1 MWHLRICRPERSGYD
16 QDNDGVSLRIAAQTA
31 RALSSSPQP
40 RREFPIALGHRRLA
54 VIDTGPRGAQ
64 PMSYLGARYWITYN
78 GEVYN
83 FRALREDLRRDGFR
97 FVTET
102 DTEVLLAMYARYGQG
117 MLKRLNGMFALAIWD
132 AESQELF
139 LARDRL
145 GIKPLYWARQDETL
159 CFASE
164 VKALLPLLPRPRMR
178 DDLVPTYLTFLWVPG
193 ADTLF
198 EGVYKLEPGHCATF
212 ANGRLSLRRWWD
224 MTFEPEERMSTTG
237 LNRPRRRRLGR

>member
-1 MWHLRICRPERSGYD
+1 MIDPVREARSRCRICGE
-16 QDNDGVSLRIAAQTA
+16 
-31 RALSSSPQP
+31 
-40 RREFPIALGHRRLA
+40 
-54 VIDTGPRGAQ
+54 
-64 PMSYLGARYWITYN
+64 RYWITYN

-83 FRALREDLRRDGFR
+83 FRELREDLRRDGFR

-117 MLKRLNGMFALAIWD
+117 MLERLNGMFAFAIWD

-145 GIKPLYWARQDETL
+145 GIKPLYWARQDEML

-178 DDLVPTYLTFLWVPG
+178 DDLV
-193 ADTLF
+193 ADVSDLPV
-198 EGVYKLEPGHCATF
+198 GPRCGH
-212 ANGRLSLRRWWD
+212 LV
-224 MTFEPEERMSTTG
+224 
-237 LNRPRRRRLGR
+237 